1 MEKRKT
7 VTILEIVQKNYFQ
20 TCLVENKDLK
30 QKKVLFNTESP
41 DLMLSPKRWIV
52 WSHNG
57 CINQSK
63 LTFVLN
69 RKKSK

>member
-41 DLMLSPKRWIV
+41 DLMLSP
-52 WSHNG
+52 
-57 CINQSK
+57 
-63 LTFVLN
+63 
-69 RKKSK
+69 